1 MSRKKRYIENL
12 TETDI
17 ESLQKGFK
25 EGKSHRFR
33 NRCKAILLSCQ
44 GYDTN
49 QLCEIFEVGL
59 LSIYRWMDKWENE
72 GIAGLVDKK
81 GRGRNP
87 ILTTAKKD
95 RVQTVEQAIE
105 KSPKNLNKVLAE
117 IKEELGVDLSKL
129 TLKRFLKNLNDDG
142 SDFAEAL

>member
-17 ESLQKGFK
+17 ETLQKGFK

-33 NRCKAILLSCQ
+33 NRCKAILLSYQ

-81 GRGRNP
+81 GRGRKP
-87 ILTTAKKD
+87 ILTTEKKEH
-95 RVQTVEQAIE
+95 VQTVEQAIE
-105 KSPKNLNKVLAE
+105 KSPKNLNKVLVE